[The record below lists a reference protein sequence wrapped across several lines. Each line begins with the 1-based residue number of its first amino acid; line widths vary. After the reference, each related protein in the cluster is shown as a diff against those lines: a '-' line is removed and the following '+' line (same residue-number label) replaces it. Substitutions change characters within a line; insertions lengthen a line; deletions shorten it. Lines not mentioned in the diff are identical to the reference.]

1 MYQVRTFR
9 LTDLGEVLRIER
21 SAFAQDAYDWT
32 EFTRLYWAGRD
43 SFLVA
48 QAGRHLSGY
57 IAGLMDGDGGYIA
70 SIAVAPESRRQGI
83 GRALLD
89 GVKQKFIARGATS
102 MALHVR
108 AGNEPA
114 IALYRQ
120 FGFVTA
126 AQVPG
131 YYADGT
137 PALLMKARLPS
148 PPTPS
153 PTGRERG
160 N

>member
-1 MYQVRTFR
+1 MIRAFR

-21 SAFAQDAYDWT
+21 QAFLQEAYDWI

-43 SFLVA
+43 TFLVA
-48 QAGRHLSGY
+48 QVERHLAGY
-57 IAGLMDGDGGYIA
+57 IAGLMDGGEGYIA
-70 SIAVAPESRRQGI
+70 SIAVAPDRRRQGI

-89 GVKQKFIARGATS
+89 AVKQKFIARGAIT

-120 FGFVTA
+120 FGFVTHEL
-126 AQVPG
+126 VPG
-131 YYADGT
+131 YYGNGT
-137 PALLMKARLPS
+137 PALLMKMALP
-148 PPTPS
+148 PLV
-153 PTGRERG
+153 
-160 N
+160 

>member
-1 MYQVRTFR
+1 MHKVRAFR
-9 LTDLGEVLRIER
+9 LTDLGEVLRIEK
-21 SAFAQDAYDWT
+21 SAFLEDAYDWT
-32 EFTRLYWAGRD
+32 EFTRLYLAGRD
-43 SFLVA
+43 TFLVA

-57 IAGLMDGDGGYIA
+57 IAGLMDGYQGYIA

-89 GVKQKFIARGATS
+89 AVQHKFIARGANA

-108 AGNEPA
+108 AGNAPA

-120 FGFVTA
+120 FGFATQQ
-126 AQVPG
+126 QVAG

-137 PALLMKARLPS
+137 PALLMTMRLP
-148 PPTPS
+148 PS
-153 PTGRERG
+153 G
-160 N
+160 